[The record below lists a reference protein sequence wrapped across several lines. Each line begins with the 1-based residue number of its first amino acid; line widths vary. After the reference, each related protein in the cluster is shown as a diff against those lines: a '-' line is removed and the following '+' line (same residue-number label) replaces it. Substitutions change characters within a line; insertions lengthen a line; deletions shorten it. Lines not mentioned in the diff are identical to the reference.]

1 MITTLWAGKSFWK
14 SILAERYYQINKPE
28 EETDIVIE
36 FKNNKESGLGIAL
49 PKGRVRLYQED
60 KDDSSL
66 EFIGEDAIDHTPA
79 DEDVRLTIGNAF
91 DISYDYDQVEGR
103 KSQGYE
109 YYKYHCSLRN
119 HKDEDVG
126 IRFDYNIWET
136 WEMVGSS
143 HE

>member
-1 MITTLWAGKSFWK
+1 MK
-14 SILAERYYQINKPE
+14 
-28 EETDIVIE
+28 
-36 FKNNKESGLGIAL
+36 
-49 PKGRVRLYQED
+49 LYQED

-66 EFIGEDAIDHTPA
+66 EFIGEGAIDHTPA

-91 DISYDYDQVEGR
+91 DISYDYDQIDRR

-109 YYKYHCSLRN
+109 YYKYLCSLRN
-119 HKDEDVG
+119 HKDEEVE
-126 IRFDYNIWET
+126 IRFDHNICGT